1 MYRRQIAAQS
11 QSTIEAIDGSFKKLH
26 TRLEVYN
33 GVLENIAIKI
43 CSKERELD
51 SVSQKIR
58 DQLKEGAESWNQ
70 ARGDFDSARKK
81 MNEERERLEQR
92 LTKRDWLAYLLITSL
107 LFSFG
112 LTLGIMLRR

>member
-1 MYRRQIAAQS
+1 
-11 QSTIEAIDGSFKKLH
+11 
-26 TRLEVYN
+26 
-33 GVLENIAIKI
+33 
-43 CSKERELD
+43 
-51 SVSQKIR
+51 
-58 DQLKEGAESWNQ
+58 
-70 ARGDFDSARKK
+70 